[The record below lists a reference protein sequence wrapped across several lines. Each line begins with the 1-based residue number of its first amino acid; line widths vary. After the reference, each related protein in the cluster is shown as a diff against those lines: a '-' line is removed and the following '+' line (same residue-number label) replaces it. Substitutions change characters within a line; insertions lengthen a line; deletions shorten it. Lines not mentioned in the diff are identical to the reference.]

1 VKVAEIVAGCLLT
14 AAGVFSLWKWLR
26 QPYVPRSPGE
36 HALYVLHLTARIGV
50 WFAFAALFFGY
61 AVVDDTEA
69 FRWFILVPIAL
80 AGVQLLTAVA
90 LARSPDDGPSTPGSE
105 PP

>member
-1 VKVAEIVAGCLLT
+1 VKVAEIVAGCLMT
-14 AAGVFSLWKWLR
+14 AAGVFSLIKWLR
-26 QPYVPRSPGE
+26 RPYVPGSASE
-36 HALYVLHLTARIGV
+36 HALYLLHLTARIGV

-61 AVVDDTEA
+61 AFVDDTEA

-90 LARSPDDGPSTPGSE
+90 LARSPDEGPTGPGAPGS
-105 PP
+105 